1 MATYKTIADAEKD
14 GWITQ
19 KKLYAE
25 YPTLAQGAINEDVY
39 YDLVERSAFVTMYFW
54 GEKAKNGRPGA
65 IATVISRNDIE
76 EALTRLG
83 K

>member
-1 MATYKTIADAEKD
+1 MATYKTIADAEKA
-14 GWITQ
+14 GWITE
-19 KKLYAE
+19 KKLRVE
-25 YPTLAQGAINEDVY
+25 YPTLAHGAVNEDVY
-39 YDLVERSAFVTMYFW
+39 YELIERGAFVTMYFW

-76 EALTRLG
+76 EALTRLV